1 MVSHVETQVVIRLDD
16 ENENKMIIRIEKDKQ
31 KLHNHI
37 H

>member
-1 MVSHVETQVVIRLDD
+1 MMSRVETQVVIRLDD
-16 ENENKMIIRIEKDKQ
+16 ENEKKMIIRIEKDRQ